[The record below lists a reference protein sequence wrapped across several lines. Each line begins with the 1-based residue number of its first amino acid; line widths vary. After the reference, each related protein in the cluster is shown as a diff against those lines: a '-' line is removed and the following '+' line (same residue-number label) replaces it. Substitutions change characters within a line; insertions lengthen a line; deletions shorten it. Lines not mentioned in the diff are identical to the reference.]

1 MNSPVLVN
9 PKTGYLTEI
18 EIKKYQNVVK
28 NILSTMEGNSEISGY
43 SVLVSSN
50 QNILLTDTL
59 KITYAIVPVG
69 VTSKIIVEEGFALTN
84 A

>member
-1 MNSPVLVN
+1 MALFLVN
-9 PKTGYLTEI
+9 PKTGYLAEI

>member
-1 MNSPVLVN
+1 MVN
-9 PKTGYLTEI
+9 PKAGYLAEI

>member
-1 MNSPVLVN
+1 LVN
-9 PKTGYLTEI
+9 PKTGYLAEI

-59 KITYAIVPVG
+59 KIIYAIVPVG